1 MLVRPHGIGDMIQRR
16 TLLNIVFT
24 VALCVAAPYVF
35 AFIVG
40 YWSLLLVPVI
50 QALGLTSQF
59 GIVITMGFMNAL
71 GALFAAAVLTTP
83 LGWFVRERTLL
94 YGCVVGV
101 VASFVLFYW
110 APPLSSAF
118 EVGMRVAE
126 YLSFVVGC
134 MFFSLLGAHLVR
146 RRLV

>member
-1 MLVRPHGIGDMIQRR
+1 MIQRR
-16 TLLNIVFT
+16 TLLNIVLT
-24 VALCVAAPYVF
+24 AALCVGAPYVF
-35 AFIVG
+35 ALIVG
-40 YWSLLLVPVI
+40 YWSLLLVPFI

-59 GIVITMGFMNAL
+59 GIVITMGFVNAL
-71 GALFAAAVLTTP
+71 GALLAAAVMAIP
-83 LGWFVRERTLL
+83 LGWFVREWALL

-101 VASFVLFYW
+101 VASFVLLYW

-118 EVGMRVAE
+118 EVGMRVVE

-134 MFFSLLGAHLVR
+134 MFFSLVGAHLVR